1 MERGIGLKMLALLQ
15 VLAMGLFSPEY
26 SYVVR
31 GATLKC
37 SKGTDPGI
45 LNLPLCH
52 GVYSLDKPVM
62 NVADHVPG
70 VNIGCFG
77 FCTAAGGGL
86 CVPQTTSK
94 WTDGKHDVLI
104 DNEHALLSKSQ
115 LVCNLSGIITIETDG
130 QD

>member
-1 MERGIGLKMLALLQ
+1 MEGEIGLMMLALLQ
-15 VLAMGLFSPEY
+15 ALTMGLFSPEY

-37 SKGTDPGI
+37 SQGTDPGI

-52 GVYSLDKPVM
+52 GVYSLNKPVM

-77 FCTAAGGGL
+77 FCKAAGGDE
-86 CVPQTTSK
+86 CVPQTFSK

-104 DNEHALLSKSQ
+104 DNEHALLSRSQ
-115 LVCNLSGIITIETDG
+115 LVCNRSGIITIEKDG